1 MSFHIL
7 NVIRICLKQFFP
19 YCISL
24 LHKRLAARNVLLNA
38 ELEPKISGFGPEPPQ
53 PQNNERDGDTE
64 DKVCLPLSKPENII
78 CFTRKHRERK

>member
-1 MSFHIL
+1 M
-7 NVIRICLKQFFP
+7 
-19 YCISL
+19 

-64 DKVCLPLSKPENII
+64 DKVCFPLSKPYNII
-78 CFTRKHRERK
+78 LQGNIEKENDTIDESGMRH

>member
-1 MSFHIL
+1 M
-7 NVIRICLKQFFP
+7 
-19 YCISL
+19 
-24 LHKRLAARNVLLNA
+24 LLNA